1 MLCKSRPNDHDMKFR
16 WSNAAKQA
24 GSFRRSRTLTLLSS
38 VFHPRAAAGRWSF
51 VIFRQIWSKPRQII
65 SLQENKLRISLTE
78 ESIGIERRGANSKT
92 ADSDNSNNND
102 DNNNNNNKRTHYINA
117 DEKNNNSAPNT
128 RKTFSK
134 EMEEDV
140 EVLIKLKAVNSFTNP
155 IIVATFRLSP
165 AQVSCVLAFG

>member
-1 MLCKSRPNDHDMKFR
+1 MKFR
-16 WSNAAKQA
+16 WSNAAKPA
-24 GSFRRSRTLTLLSS
+24 GSFQRSRTLTLLSS
-38 VFHPRAAAGRWSF
+38 VFPPRAAAGRWSV
-51 VIFRQIWSKPRQII
+51 VISRQIRSKPCQII

-92 ADSDNSNNND
+92 ADSNNND
-102 DNNNNNNKRTHYINA
+102 DNNNNNNNKRTHYINA

>member
-1 MLCKSRPNDHDMKFR
+1 MSFSDIRICICICNSGQTP
-16 WSNAAKQA
+16 SN
-24 GSFRRSRTLTLLSS
+24 
-38 VFHPRAAAGRWSF
+38 V
-51 VIFRQIWSKPRQII
+51 I

-134 EMEEDV
+134 EMVEDV